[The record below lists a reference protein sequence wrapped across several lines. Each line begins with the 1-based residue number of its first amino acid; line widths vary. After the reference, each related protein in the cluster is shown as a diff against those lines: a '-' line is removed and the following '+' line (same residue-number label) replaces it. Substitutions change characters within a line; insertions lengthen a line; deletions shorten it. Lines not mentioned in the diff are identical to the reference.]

1 MNDNDKQVMIGVL
14 QQIDRVDFKALA
26 QSLHPELE
34 PAEITRAM
42 VESLRIRWKGLKQ
55 RHGIEPPPPSPS
67 ISPKK
72 DANRAANKVGSGNG
86 RGRKRKV
93 INEDNDESEP
103 PSPTKKKDKGQGK
116 AIVKLEMSDKGDKAF
131 EDAFFAY
138 GPDDEA

>member
-1 MNDNDKQVMIGVL
+1 MNDNDKQIMIGVL
-14 QQIDRVDFKALA
+14 QQIDRVDFKVLA

-42 VESLRIRWKGLKQ
+42 VESLRIRWRGLKQ
-55 RHGIEPPPPSPS
+55 RHGIEPPPTTPN

-72 DANRAANKVGSGNG
+72 DANRAVNRAGNGSG

-93 INEDNDESEP
+93 TIEDNDESES
-103 PSPTKKKDKGQGK
+103 PSPMKKKDKGQGK
-116 AIVKLEMSDKGDKAF
+116 AVVKLEISDKGDKAF
-131 EDAFFAY
+131 EDAIFAY